1 MTVEELSTRPPP
13 QAIKE
18 SIVKPEPEPT
28 PVRTVTK
35 PTPIQSQSVRP
46 QISQIVS
53 SSQPD
58 KRPATANVKPRLS
71 LIERQSLS
79 NTSSSAS
86 TSASTSR
93 HSTEPSKKR
102 RISSLHQPLP
112 SSKTTVQPT
121 VLPPTDLF
129 RFPSESP
136 PKHPTKP
143 TPSHRPAPTVSRP
156 ISDSD
161 SSDKENVAPLT
172 SWPVVVGGRE
182 RRKTFTITM
191 EKMARMSQ
199 EEMQLDKEWESSLA
213 NKRRRQSVAL

>member
-1 MTVEELSTRPPP
+1 MSTKPPP
-13 QAIKE
+13 QCTKE
-18 SIVKPEPEPT
+18 VIVKSEPDPT
-28 PVRTVTK
+28 PVRMVIK
-35 PTPIQSQSVRP
+35 STPSQSQPVRP

-53 SSQPD
+53 SSQLD
-58 KRPATANVKPRLS
+58 KQLATTNVKPRLS
-71 LIERQSLS
+71 LVERQSSS
-79 NTSSSAS
+79 NT
-86 TSASTSR
+86 TSTSR
-93 HSTEPSKKR
+93 QATEPSKKR

-112 SSKTTVQPT
+112 PKTNVEYTALT
-121 VLPPTDLF
+121 PTDLF

-136 PKHPTKP
+136 PKQPLKP
-143 TPSHRPAPTVSRP
+143 TPSHRPAPPVSRP
-156 ISDSD
+156 VSDSD

-191 EKMARMSQ
+191 EKMAKMNQ